1 MSKIQIS
8 QIGSREVT
16 ELQNIYCNVTFSEVF
31 KNFKSFISALY
42 KSNLI
47 FTLLFTAFKL
57 CCNF

>member
-8 QIGSREVT
+8 QIVSREVT
-16 ELQNIYCNVTFSEVF
+16 ELQNIYCNVTFSEGF

-47 FTLLFTAFKL
+47 FTLLFRAFKL